1 MYTRSIA
8 NRNED
13 PLELGSH
20 RPTASSGTPVDQGPV
35 SQSKHSILSHN
46 FSPFEHS
53 QSQARGLHRKWYTQ
67 NVPLFAHHN
76 IIKKKIHQLR
86 TFAWWFLTST
96 LISILILAHLNK
108 SKGSE
113 TELKKSQLGKLSDF
127 REIWC
132 IIYFPC
138 NPRARTQYTHLSV
151 PVGSGKQG
159 GL

>member
-1 MYTRSIA
+1 MKTLLS
-8 NRNED
+8 
-13 PLELGSH
+13 LEVIDLLLQAGH
-20 RPTASSGTPVDQGPV
+20 LLIRVLYLN
-35 SQSKHSILSHN
+35 LSTL
-46 FSPFEHS
+46 FSPIILVLLNILNHADCTENDTPKMS
-53 QSQARGLHRKWYTQ
+53 
-67 NVPLFAHHN
+67 PCFAHHN
-76 IIKKKIHQLR
+76 IIQKKFHQLR
-86 TFAWWFLTST
+86 TFAWWFLIST

-138 NPRARTQYTHLSV
+138 NPRARTQNTHLSV
-151 PVGSGKQG
+151 PVGSGKRG